1 MKSDWKPIITIYYD
15 EERERMG
22 ARIVG
27 EFDASSR
34 NIAGILINILDML
47 IDKMPEQV
55 QIKVEKEAL
64 DIFNSGIYE
73 RYRHC
78 GKEKFD

>member
-22 ARIVG
+22 ARIVE

-73 RYRHC
+73 RYRYC

>member
-1 MKSDWKPIITIYYD
+1 MKSDWKPIITIYCD
-15 EERERMG
+15 EKKERMG
-22 ARIVG
+22 SRIVG
-27 EFDASSR
+27 EFDASPR

-47 IDKMPEQV
+47 VDKMPEQV

-73 RYRHC
+73 RYQHC
-78 GKEKFD
+78 GREKLD